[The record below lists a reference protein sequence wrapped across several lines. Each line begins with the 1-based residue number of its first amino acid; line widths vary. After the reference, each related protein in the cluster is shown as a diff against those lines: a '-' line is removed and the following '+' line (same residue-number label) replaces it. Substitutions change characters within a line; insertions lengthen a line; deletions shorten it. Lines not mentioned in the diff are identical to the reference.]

1 MFSRR
6 DQLVEEL
13 DQIIMKQQTRL
24 EVLRN
29 SFGTTSDASLK
40 NQIAIAMAKMAI
52 EQSIDKAVEQQSLN
66 PILRAVGSMV
76 AVYRQKYYDPM
87 EFGKTT
93 FNTIVNDL
101 LNLQRKFGEKT
112 VYSSDQLMDVR

>member
-1 MFSRR
+1 MFSCR

-13 DQIIMKQQTRL
+13 DKILAKQQNRL
-24 EVLRN
+24 EILRN
-29 SFGTTSDASLK
+29 SFGTASDASLK

-52 EQSIDKAVEQQSLN
+52 EQSIDKAFEQQSLN
-66 PILRAVGSMV
+66 PVLRAVSSMV

-87 EFGKTT
+87 QFGKTT

-101 LNLQRKFGEKT
+101 LDLQRRTGEKT
-112 VYSSDQLMDVR
+112 VYSSDQLMDVC

>member
-112 VYSSDQLMDVR
+112 VYSSDQLMGVR